1 MRIIFDVSKEIGL
14 PATLEQCAE
23 ECNELS
29 HACLKLTRILR
40 GENPTPVPKSAA
52 IEALR
57 EEAADVMVCI
67 ESLIKAGLFTH
78 HELTSD
84 MVVKIDRW
92 KFRLE
97 ETNKN

>member
-29 HACLKLTRILR
+29 HACLKLARILR
-40 GENPTPVPKSAA
+40 KENPTPVPESVA

-67 ESLIKAGLFTH
+67 EALIKAGIFTH
-78 HELTSD
+78 HELTKD
-84 MVVKIDRW
+84 MIGKIDRW

-97 ETNKN
+97 EEKKN